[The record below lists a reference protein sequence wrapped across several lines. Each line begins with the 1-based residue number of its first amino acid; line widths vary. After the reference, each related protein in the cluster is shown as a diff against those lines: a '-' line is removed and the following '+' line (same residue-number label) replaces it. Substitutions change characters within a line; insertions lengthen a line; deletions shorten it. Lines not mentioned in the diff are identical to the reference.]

1 MFSHLRT
8 TEDSRTLRGP
18 VRLLAQLAAA
28 FCLMAGVAARAQNP
42 AVSVESSG
50 GTAGTPAAIP
60 AGGGLEERL
69 KALEAEADR
78 QRRQIGALTE
88 TNRQLLESLGKQ
100 RATPTPTPSEAD
112 EQGLEE
118 LLSYWLEEQPPVPMA
133 PETPLPATDPGAG
146 MIQTTPGNPFH
157 SLMDSG
163 NQGFAPYLS
172 TGPTTPF
179 LTGLYDKGFVLVAPK
194 DKHATPFAMKFNV
207 TTQLRYTGF
216 ARSKDSWTDSTGLV
230 LPVTNQS
237 NFEIDRNWFTFSGYA
252 FDPRMVYNIVV
263 FSTSTTNQSIAL
275 GAISYAFDPAFTLS
289 MGYYKV
295 PGTRE
300 WIESARYPLGADRTM
315 ANTFFRPSVSP
326 GLFANGELV
335 KGLYYIGG
343 IYNAWNAVY
352 EGATRV
358 NTNMVYSGNV
368 WWEPLGSF
376 GPGYADEEYHE
387 TLAARTGTSLTVGRS
402 GMEPNLQLNM
412 TNPENTILRLT
423 DGTPLYQPGAL
434 GAGSQL
440 QNANVQLLSYDLS
453 FKYRGLSLSGEYYGR
468 WINGMRYSGTPI
480 PPSNLNLFDTGG
492 LAQGSWAVV
501 PRRLELFART
511 SGVFGKAGTG
521 TEYGGGINWY
531 ALGTRNVRG
540 TLEVKNILNGP
551 ANNPLYGY
559 AAGQSGTLFQVQL
572 LTDF

>member
-1 MFSHLRT
+1 L
-8 TEDSRTLRGP
+8 
-18 VRLLAQLAAA
+18 
-28 FCLMAGVAARAQNP
+28 
-42 AVSVESSG
+42 
-50 GTAGTPAAIP
+50 
-60 AGGGLEERL
+60 
-69 KALEAEADR
+69 
-78 QRRQIGALTE
+78 LTE
-88 TNRQLLESLGKQ
+88 ANRQLLETLDRQ
-100 RATPTPTPSEAD
+100 RVNLSPPGPE
-112 EQGLEE
+112 EPMLEG
-118 LLSYWLEEQPPVPMA
+118 LLSTLVEEPQQ
-133 PETPLPATDPGAG
+133 LPSVDSADGVNQAL
-146 MIQTTPGNPFH
+146 PGNPFH

-172 TGPTTPF
+172 AGPATPF

-194 DKHATPFAMKFNV
+194 DKQATPFAMKFNV

-216 ARSKDSWTDSTGLV
+216 ARSTDTWTDSTGQV

-237 NFEIDRNWFTFSGYA
+237 NFEINRNWFTFSGYA
-252 FDPRMVYNIVV
+252 FDPKLVYNIVV

-275 GAISYAFDPAFTLS
+275 GAISYAYDPSFTLS

-300 WIESARYPLGADRTM
+300 WIESARYTLGADRTM

-343 IYNAWNAVY
+343 IYNAWNAAY
-352 EGATRV
+352 EGSNRV
-358 NTNMVYSGNV
+358 NTNMVYSGNM

-376 GPGYADEEYHE
+376 GPGYSDEEYHE
-387 TLAARTGTSLTVGRS
+387 SLATRTGTSLTVGRS
-402 GMEPNLQLNM
+402 GREPNLQLNM

-434 GAGSQL
+434 GPGSQL
-440 QNANVQLLSYDLS
+440 QNANVQLLSYDLA

-480 PPSNLNLFDTGG
+480 PPANLNLFDTGG
-492 LAQGSWAVV
+492 LAQASWAVV
-501 PRRLELFART
+501 PRRVEFFART
-511 SGVFGKAGTG
+511 SGVFGNAGTG
-521 TEYGGGINWY
+521 TEYGGGVNWY
-531 ALGTRNVRG
+531 TLGTRNVRG
-540 TLEVKNILNGP
+540 TFEVKNILNGP

-559 AAGQSGTLFQVQL
+559 VAGQSGTLFQLQL